1 MAWLTVDIW
10 YKVSG
15 LDDSPTSQKQMTTG
29 LCVLIIERTVVLRMF
44 MFLLVA
50 ATVLCLDAFQS
61 MLTKTTML

>member
-15 LDDSPTSQKQMTTG
+15 LDVSPTSQKQMTTG
-29 LCVLIIERTVVLRMF
+29 SCVLIIERTVVLRRF
-44 MFLLVA
+44 MFLLA
-50 ATVLCLDAFQS
+50 EATVLCIDAFQS

>member
-15 LDDSPTSQKQMTTG
+15 LDDAPTSQKQMTTG
-29 LCVLIIERTVVLRMF
+29 LRVLIIERTVVLRRF
-44 MFLLVA
+44 MFLLTG